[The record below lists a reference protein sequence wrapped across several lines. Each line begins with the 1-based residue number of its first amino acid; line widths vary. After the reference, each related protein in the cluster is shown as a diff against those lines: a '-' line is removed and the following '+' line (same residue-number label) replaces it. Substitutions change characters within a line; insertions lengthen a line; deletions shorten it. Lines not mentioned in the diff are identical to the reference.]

1 MQKPRVASM
10 FAGIGGICYG
20 FKQANFEI
28 VWANELDSYS
38 CNTYRYNLGNN
49 YLIEGD
55 IREIDIKIIPDFDI
69 LTAGFPCQSFSIGG
83 TQKGF
88 KDNRG
93 ILFFEVAR
101 IMGLHRPLIVFLE
114 NVENLIKHDNG
125 KTFLVIYNVLAAYGY
140 SICYNIMPTYEYGN
154 VPQARKRIYIL
165 AFRNRKHFENYKFPT
180 PIPLTKKIN
189 DIVNLSEKKDDI
201 FYYSNTI
208 KIYDKIDK
216 FIGKNHRLFRIYN
229 GQIRNIRNPELCPTL
244 TASMN
249 NIYNAIV
256 LRDSHGI
263 RRLTIRETLN
273 FQGFSPDYS
282 FPDVIKISE
291 AYKQIGNSVSV
302 TVIKRIADQI
312 MTLFKNEV

>member
-10 FAGIGGICYG
+10 FAGIGGICHG

-28 VWANELDSYS
+28 VWANELDPSS
-38 CNTYRYNLGNN
+38 CKTYRYNFGNN
-49 YLIEGD
+49 YLSEGD
-55 IREIDIKIIPDFDI
+55 IKEIDINIIPEFDI

-88 KDNRG
+88 NDNRG
-93 ILFFEVAR
+93 ILFFEVSR
-101 IMGLHRPLIVFLE
+101 IIKLRQPNIIFLE

-125 KTFLVIYNVLAAYGY
+125 KTFLVIYNVLKTLGY
-140 SICYNIMPTYEYGN
+140 YVCYKIMPSYEYGN

-165 AFRNRKHFENYKFPT
+165 AFLNKEQYEYFDFPE
-180 PIPLTKKIN
+180 PIPLNKKIN
-189 DIVNLSEKKDDI
+189 NIVSLSKKMDNI
-201 FYYSNTI
+201 YYYDTGI
-208 KIYDKIDK
+208 KIYNRINT
-216 FIGKNHRLFRIYN
+216 FIGKSQRLFRVFN

-256 LRDSHGI
+256 IRDMYGI
-263 RRLTIRETLN
+263 RRLTLRESLD
-273 FQGFSPDYS
+273 FQGFPVDYS
-282 FPDVIKISE
+282 FPDTIKLSE

-302 TVIKRIADQI
+302 PVIKRIADKI
-312 MTLFKNEV
+312 MVLFK